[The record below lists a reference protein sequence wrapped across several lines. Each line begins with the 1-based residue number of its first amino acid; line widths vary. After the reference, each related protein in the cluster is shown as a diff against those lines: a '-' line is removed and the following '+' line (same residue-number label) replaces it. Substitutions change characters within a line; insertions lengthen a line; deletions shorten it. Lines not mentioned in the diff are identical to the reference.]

1 MEYVLLFLHCI
12 VHLAHSPNPTFD
24 FRVAADMTP
33 MMGPH
38 LIAKRIYDPRL
49 IAKKTY
55 LQLQFLSS
63 FTGIS
68 CCLAVEILPTIYVMT
83 G

>member
-1 MEYVLLFLHCI
+1 MEYALLFLHCI

-38 LIAKRIYDPRL
+38 LIAKRIYDPGL
-49 IAKKTY
+49 IAKKT
-55 LQLQFLSS
+55 
-63 FTGIS
+63 
-68 CCLAVEILPTIYVMT
+68 
-83 G
+83 